1 MPSPIFPPDT
11 PREETVARPAWWRRA
26 VATLLRGIGSRTVG
40 GERNPR
46 GAVRDL
52 LPRALGG
59 GGRGGD
65 QIPAR

>member
-1 MPSPIFPPDT
+1 MPSPIFPPDE

-26 VATLLRGIGSRTVG
+26 VATFLRAIGGRTG
-40 GERNPR
+40 GQGNPR

-52 LPRALGG
+52 LPRSLGG

-65 QIPAR
+65 QIPVN